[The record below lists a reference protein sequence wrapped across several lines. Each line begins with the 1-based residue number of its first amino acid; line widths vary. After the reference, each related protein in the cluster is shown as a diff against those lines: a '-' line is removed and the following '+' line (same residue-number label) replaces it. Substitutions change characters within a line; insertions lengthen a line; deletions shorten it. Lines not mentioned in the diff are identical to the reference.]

1 MSGSNFSA
9 DQGHSMMSETSSKA
23 VPSDEPLALT
33 VHSLP
38 EPRDVMC
45 AESGQSVWRGRVRML
60 LVLLICA
67 APVIASYFTYYVIRP
82 EGRRHFGELIEPQRT
97 VPAQLTGHDLDGVPV
112 LLSALRGQWLLLTVA
127 SGECDGVCEK
137 QLYLQR
143 QLRESLGK
151 ERERVDK
158 VWLVTGQAAI
168 KAELLSVLP
177 GTTVLRLPDR
187 AIDTWLFP
195 AQGHRL
201 DDHLYL
207 VDPMG
212 NWMMRFPAHM
222 DLAQAAQ
229 AKRDIE
235 RVLRAS
241 ASWDTPG
248 R

>member
-1 MSGSNFSA
+1 
-9 DQGHSMMSETSSKA
+9 MMSEKPPA
-23 VPSDEPLALT
+23 LPSDEPLGMT

-38 EPRDVMC
+38 EPVEVMHSS
-45 AESGQSVWRGRVRML
+45 SGQGVWSGRVRML
-60 LVLLICA
+60 MVLLMCA
-67 APVIASYFTYYVIRP
+67 APVIASYFTYYVVRP
-82 EGRRHFGELIEPQRT
+82 EGRRHFGELIDPQRT
-97 VPAQLTGHDLDGVPV
+97 VPSELVGRGLDGAAVP
-112 LLSALRGQWLLLTVA
+112 LLSLRGQWLLVSVA
-127 SGECDGVCEK
+127 PGDCDGVCEK

-151 ERERVDK
+151 ERDRVDK
-158 VWLVTGQAAI
+158 VWLVTGDAVI
-168 KAELLSVLP
+168 KPELLSVLP
-177 GTTVLRLPDR
+177 ETAVLRMSDAALG
-187 AIDTWLFP
+187 TWLFA
-195 AQGHRL
+195 AQGQQL
-201 DDHLYL
+201 GDHLYL

-241 ASWDTPG
+241 ASWDTAG